1 MSDTKR
7 GIDVEGAGAPPRR
20 NGELVFREPWEGRA
34 FGLAMAL
41 QEDGVFAWQAFRQQL
56 IAAIGKADRLPAEER
71 PHYYENWLAA
81 LEQVLV
87 HMSILTPRE
96 IEDRMRRF
104 ATGELDIVNPGAG

>member
-1 MSDTKR
+1 MSDAKR
-7 GIDVEGAGAPPRR
+7 TIDVEGAAAPPRR

-41 QEDGVFAWQAFRQQL
+41 EEDGVFAWEAFRGQL
-56 IAAIGKADRLPAEER
+56 IAEIGDADRLPPEGR
-71 PHYYENWLAA
+71 PHYYESWLAA
-81 LEQVLV
+81 LAQVLV
-87 HMSILTPRE
+87 DRNVLTSGE